1 MHEHLSSDRLIGHHR
16 ARMDYS
22 DSPVNTI
29 QFAYGDQR
37 YMKMTYEL
45 MWGDDMVRLNL
56 DSVDL
61 KLSNIQ
67 TTDAAS

>member
-37 YMKMTYEL
+37 YMKITYEL
-45 MWGDDMVRLNL
+45 LREDD
-56 DSVDL
+56 SL
-61 KLSNIQ
+61 KIKTLTQLIQ
-67 TTDAAS
+67 DFSL

>member
-45 MWGDDMVRLNL
+45 LREDD
-56 DSVDL
+56 SL
-61 KLSNIQ
+61 KIKTLTQLIQ
-67 TTDAAS
+67 DFSL

>member
-16 ARMDYS
+16 ARMDYK
-22 DSPVNTI
+22 DSPVNTL

-45 MWGDDMVRLNL
+45 LREDDE
-56 DSVDL
+56 L
-61 KLSNIQ
+61 KVKTLTQLIQ
-67 TTDAAS
+67 DFSL

>member
-1 MHEHLSSDRLIGHHR
+1 
-16 ARMDYS
+16 MDYK

-45 MWGDDMVRLNL
+45 LREDD
-56 DSVDL
+56 SL
-61 KLSNIQ
+61 KIKTLTQLIQ
-67 TTDAAS
+67 DFSL